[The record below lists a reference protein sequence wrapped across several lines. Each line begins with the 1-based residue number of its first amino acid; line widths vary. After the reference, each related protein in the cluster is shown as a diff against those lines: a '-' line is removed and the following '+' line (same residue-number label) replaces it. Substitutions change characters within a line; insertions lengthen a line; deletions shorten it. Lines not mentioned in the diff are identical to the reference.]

1 MRYRKVLL
9 GIVLGCIASGYAYSV
24 DGILLK
30 TLDYSISDK
39 WYRTKPETGPQIP
52 STNSVM
58 KKQYFFLYSLF
69 WNMATDTSAKANV
82 VYDIKVTSPDGKV
95 YFHQEGLEGAV
106 GDIGEPKGIQ
116 LSKSFVR
123 ICFEPEDSYGTYL
136 IDCKIRDLVNMTEK
150 VQTQNIE
157 LREKLGPIQK
167 MDDKVFS
174 EMFSKYFQAPSPEY
188 TLDAYMYY
196 ANGALSKK
204 DSSFMPVLGFFLEIL
219 NNNDFLVPIIESD
232 FEKQTARGQLFLIY
246 LLKYTAKDNS
256 NFLTKLTGDN
266 QSIYQKIKD
275 SKLPSFDG
283 DITDPSQL
291 DMLWGKFLASGRYDP
306 ILQLVKVLDYAQFTG
321 YLEKYKDSK
330 KTDQDRLLAI
340 KDSICRSA
348 IWSLKSNCKQ
358 YELVRNYCEVILEHE
373 NITDIAKAQL
383 RTILDEI

>member
-1 MRYRKVLL
+1 MIYRKVLL
-9 GIVLGCIASGYAYSV
+9 GLFLVCIGSSYAYSV

-39 WYRTKPETGPQIP
+39 WYRTKSETGPQI
-52 STNSVM
+52 SNTNSVM
-58 KKQYFFLYSLF
+58 KKQYFFLYSSF
-69 WNMATDTSAKANV
+69 WNIATDASGKANV

-95 YFHQEGLEGAV
+95 YFHQEDLEGAV
-106 GDIGEPKGIQ
+106 GDIGDAKGIR
-116 LSKSFVR
+116 LSKSFVG
-123 ICFEPEDSYGTYL
+123 ICFEPEDAYGTYQ

-150 VQTQNIE
+150 VQTQSIE
-157 LREKLGPIQK
+157 LREKLNPGQK

-174 EMFSKYFQAPSPEY
+174 EMLGKYFQAPSPEN

-232 FEKQTARGQLFLIY
+232 FDKQTARGQLFLIY
-246 LLKYTAKDNS
+246 LLKYTTKDNS
-256 NFLTKLTGDN
+256 NFLTNLTGEN

-291 DMLWGKFLASGRYDP
+291 DMLWGKFLASGSYDP
-306 ILQLVKVLDYAQFTG
+306 ILRLVRVLDYLGVTDLAFA
-321 YLEKYKDSK
+321 SSAPP
-330 KTDQDRLLAI
+330 KTQ
-340 KDSICRSA
+340 
-348 IWSLKSNCKQ
+348 
-358 YELVRNYCEVILEHE
+358 VI
-373 NITDIAKAQL
+373 
-383 RTILDEI
+383 